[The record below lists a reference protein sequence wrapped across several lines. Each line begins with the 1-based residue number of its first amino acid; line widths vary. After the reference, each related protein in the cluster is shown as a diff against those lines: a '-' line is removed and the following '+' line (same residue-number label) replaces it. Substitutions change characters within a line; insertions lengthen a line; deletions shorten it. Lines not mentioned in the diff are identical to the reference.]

1 MKNKILLIDDDKEVL
16 KSLDNLLK
24 REGYNVSAIDDSSKA
39 VEVVK
44 KDNFDLVITDIRM
57 PNFNG
62 IETIKK
68 IKEYQDQSSGLK
80 SEFMVITGYADDDAP
95 KESALLGITNFII
108 KPFDT
113 NVFLET
119 VKNCLEGRKK
129 IELPKAEKVTPK
141 RTIINF
147 PDNCFVMEKT
157 VLLRDTN
164 LMGNTYFANYIMW
177 QGEIR
182 EAILMTHPNFA
193 EEMQKNKHIKM
204 ITHSL
209 YHRFVQES
217 TFCDIVQIKMTTREI
232 KHCSF
237 VLVFRYYNKI
247 SGTFLGEGWQRLTFA
262 DLRTGNLTAIPSFI
276 RELAFAIKEDT
287 GDLQKIK

>member
-16 KSLDNLLK
+16 RSLDSLLK
-24 REGYNVSAIDDSSKA
+24 REGYNVSAVDDSLKA
-39 VEVVK
+39 VEVAK
-44 KDNFDLVITDIRM
+44 KGSFDLVITDIRM

-68 IKEYQDQSSGLK
+68 IKEYQEQSSGLK
-80 SEFMVITGYADDDAP
+80 SEFMVITGYADDDVP
-95 KESALLGITNFII
+95 KESAILGITNFVI
-108 KPFDT
+108 KPFDSS
-113 NVFLET
+113 VFLGT
-119 VKNCLEGRKK
+119 VKNSLEGKK
-129 IELPKAEKVTPK
+129 MESHKTEKITPK
-141 RTIINF
+141 KALINF
-147 PDNCFVMEKT
+147 PDNCFLMEKT

-193 EEMQKNKHIKM
+193 EKMQENKHIKM

-209 YHRFVQES
+209 YHRFVQET

-232 KHCSF
+232 KHCSL
-237 VLVFRYYNKI
+237 VLVFRYYNKM
-247 SGTFLGEGWQRLTFA
+247 SGAFLGEGWQRLTFA
-262 DLRTGNLTAIPSFI
+262 DLRTSSLTAIPNFI
-276 RELAFAIKEDT
+276 RELALAIKEDT
-287 GDLQKIK
+287 ENSQK

>member
-1 MKNKILLIDDDKEVL
+1 MKNKILLIDDDKDVL
-16 KSLDNLLK
+16 KSLENLLK
-24 REGYNVSAIDDSSKA
+24 KDGYNVTAIDDSSKA
-39 VEVVK
+39 VEAARN
-44 KDNFDLVITDIRM
+44 DSFDLVITDVRM

-68 IKEYQDQSSGLK
+68 IKKYQDQSGSLK

-95 KESALLGITNFII
+95 KESALLGIANFVI

-119 VKNCLEGRKK
+119 VKNCLEGKK
-129 IELPKAEKVTPK
+129 IELPKEERMTPK
-141 RTIINF
+141 RYLINF
-147 PDNCFVMEKT
+147 PNNCFSIEKT

-182 EAILMTHPNFA
+182 ETILMAHPNFA

-209 YHRFVQES
+209 YHRFVQET
-217 TFCDIVQIKMTTREI
+217 TFYDVVQIKMTTREI
-232 KHCSF
+232 KRCSF
-237 VLVFRYYNKI
+237 VLMFRYYNKKN
-247 SGTFLGEGWQRLTFA
+247 GAFLGEGWQRLTFA
-262 DLRTGNLTAIPSFI
+262 DLRTGSLTTIPSFI
-276 RELAFAIKEDT
+276 HDLAVAICED
-287 GDLQKIK
+287 K